1 MRKRIVPTY
10 AVLLAGGVGAR
21 LWPVSREM
29 FPKQLVRFFGNR
41 SLIQETVTRLEP
53 VVDLNRLRVV
63 CGELHFNE
71 TTKQIE
77 QMGIKARKKIIC
89 EPCGR
94 NTAPAILLSILTI
107 LEKETDAVIC
117 IFPADHVIKNHGRF
131 NQNVMSAIELARQ
144 GYIVTFGIE
153 PHYPETGYGYIEGG
167 RPVAG
172 KAVAIRR
179 FVEKPDRKSAG
190 RYIRTGHFFWNSGM
204 FAFKGSVMIEEFRVH
219 QPEMFFLMNRFLKE
233 TRDQRAAI
241 YSEIPN
247 ISIDYAIM
255 EKTDKGVVLPSDF
268 GWSDIGSWKSLFDFL
283 SKNKDGNVITG
294 DVLARETRGCL
305 VMGEG
310 KLVVTNNIADM
321 VVIGTDD
328 SVFVS
333 DLENSRDVK
342 SIYKHLQQTGRR
354 EYRRHATESFPWGT
368 RTTLEEQIG
377 YRLERLDIIPGKIC
391 RLNQENTS
399 VKSLMVID
407 GAAVVTL
414 GKNERIVLNKGG
426 SKTFQKK
433 GSVKIQNTKSEM
445 LHLIEISLSD
455 NS

>member
-1 MRKRIVPTY
+1 MRKQIVPTY

-41 SLIQETVTRLEP
+41 SLIQETITRLEP
-53 VVDLNRLRVV
+53 VVYLKRLRVV

-71 TTKQIE
+71 ITKQIE
-77 QMGIKARKKIIC
+77 QMGIKAQGKIIC

-94 NTAPAILLSILTI
+94 NTAPAILLAILTI

-117 IFPADHVIKNHGRF
+117 IFPADHVIKNPGRF

-172 KAVAIRR
+172 KAAAIKR
-179 FVEKPDRKSAG
+179 FVEKPDRKTAG
-190 RYIRTGHFFWNSGM
+190 RYLRTGHFFWNSGM
-204 FAFKGSVMIEEFRVH
+204 FAFKGSVMVEEFRVH
-219 QPEMFFLMNRFLKE
+219 QPEMFSRMNRFLKE
-233 TRDQRAAI
+233 TPDQRAGI
-241 YSEIPN
+241 YSEMPN

-283 SKNKDGNVITG
+283 SKDKDGNAITG
-294 DVLARETRGCL
+294 DVLARDTRGCL

-310 KLVVTNNIADM
+310 RLVVTNSISDL

-333 DLENSRDVK
+333 DLEKSRDVK

-354 EYRRHATESFPWGT
+354 EYRRHTTESYPWGT
-368 RTTLEEQIG
+368 RASLEEQTG
-377 YRLERLDIIPGKIC
+377 YRLERLDIMPGKIC
-391 RLNQENTS
+391 RLNQDNAS
-399 VKSLMVID
+399 VKSVIVID
-407 GAAVVTL
+407 GAAVITL
-414 GKNERIVLNKGG
+414 GKTERIVLNKGE

-433 GSVKIQNTKSEM
+433 VALRIQNTGDEM
-445 LHLIEISLSD
+445 LRLIEVSLSD